1 MMDGLEFDGLNDL
14 VDGLENAVSKYPDL
28 AEASLKREQRDFK
41 KDMIRE
47 TWSAV
52 DKHTGNLVRGFRFS
66 AIRGNRSNMETDFYA
81 EGSKKGAH
89 FHLVNN
95 GHEMV
100 TVVSR
105 NGKKVQGGGK
115 TVGFVAGRRIK
126 EPVIERWHQEH
137 AKRAEKM
144 LEKIHEEI
152 EK

>member
-1 MMDGLEFDGLNDL
+1 MDGLEFDGLNDL

-115 TVGFVAGRRIK
+115 TVGIVAGRSIK

>member
-1 MMDGLEFDGLNDL
+1 MDGLEFDGLNDL

-52 DKHTGNLVRGFRFS
+52 DKHT
-66 AIRGNRSNMETDFYA
+66 
-81 EGSKKGAH
+81 
-89 FHLVNN
+89 
-95 GHEMV
+95 
-100 TVVSR
+100 VVSR

>member
-1 MMDGLEFDGLNDL
+1 MDGMEFDGADNLISGMEDAL
-14 VDGLENAVSKYPDL
+14 RKYPDL
-28 AEASLKREQRDFK
+28 VEDGLKKEQKDFK
-41 KDMIRE
+41 KAMIKE

-52 DKHTGNLVRGFRFS
+52 EKRSGNLVKGFKFS
-66 AIRGNRSNMETDFYA
+66 KIRANKSNMETDFLA

-105 NGKKVQGGGK
+105 NKKRIQGGGK
-115 TVGFVAGRRIK
+115 TVGFVPGRRIK
-126 EPVIERWHQEH
+126 EPVIERWKQEH
-137 AKRAEKM
+137 GRRAEKM

-152 EK
+152 DR

>member
-1 MMDGLEFDGLNDL
+1 MDGLEFDGLNDL

-105 NGKKVQGGGK
+105 NG
-115 TVGFVAGRRIK
+115 
-126 EPVIERWHQEH
+126 
-137 AKRAEKM
+137 
-144 LEKIHEEI
+144 
-152 EK
+152 

>member
-1 MMDGLEFDGLNDL
+1 MDGMEFDGADDL
-14 VDGLENAVSKYPDL
+14 ISGVENALKKYPDL
-28 AEASLKREQRDFK
+28 VEDGLKKERKDFN
-41 KDMIRE
+41 KDMVKE
-47 TWSAV
+47 TWRAV

-66 AIRGNRSNMETDFYA
+66 KIRANKYNMETDFLA

-105 NGKKVQGGGK
+105 NKKKVQGGGK
-115 TVGFVAGRRIK
+115 TVGFVPGRRIK
-126 EPVIERWHQEH
+126 EPVIERWNLEH
-137 AKRAEKM
+137 GRRAEKM

-152 EK
+152 DK

>member
-1 MMDGLEFDGLNDL
+1 MDGLEFDGLEDIL
-14 VDGLENAVSKYPDL
+14 DGMEDALKKYPDL
-28 AEASLKREQRDFK
+28 VENGLKKEQKDFK
-41 KDMIRE
+41 KTMIRE

-52 DKHTGNLVRGFRFS
+52 DKHSGNLVKGFKFS
-66 AIRGNRSNMETDFYA
+66 KIRANKYNMETDFLA

-105 NGKKVQGGGK
+105 NGKRVQGGGK
-115 TVGFVAGRRIK
+115 NVGFVPGRRIK
-126 EPVIERWHQEH
+126 EPVIEKWQQEH
-137 AKRAEKM
+137 GKRAEKM

>member
-1 MMDGLEFDGLNDL
+1 MDGLEFDGLDDL

-28 AEASLKREQRDFK
+28 AEAGLKKEQKDFK

-144 LEKIHEEI
+144 LEKIHEEV

>member
-1 MMDGLEFDGLNDL
+1 
-14 VDGLENAVSKYPDL
+14 
-28 AEASLKREQRDFK
+28 
-41 KDMIRE
+41 
-47 TWSAV
+47 
-52 DKHTGNLVRGFRFS
+52 
-66 AIRGNRSNMETDFYA
+66 
-81 EGSKKGAH
+81 
-89 FHLVNN
+89 
-95 GHEMV
+95 MV